1 MIGVTRDGH
10 VMTLE
15 MQRPERRNA
24 LNSELVDSL
33 RESIEKAAAED
44 VHAIVL
50 TGQGHVFSSGADLSG
65 GRASPTN
72 CRTRPGR

>member
-24 LNSELVDSL
+24 LNSELVDGL
-33 RESIEKAAAED
+33 REAVEKAD
-44 VHAIVL
+44 
-50 TGQGHVFSSGADLSG
+50 
-65 GRASPTN
+65 R
-72 CRTRPGR
+72 RRRPGDRADRPGHRVLRRRRPVR